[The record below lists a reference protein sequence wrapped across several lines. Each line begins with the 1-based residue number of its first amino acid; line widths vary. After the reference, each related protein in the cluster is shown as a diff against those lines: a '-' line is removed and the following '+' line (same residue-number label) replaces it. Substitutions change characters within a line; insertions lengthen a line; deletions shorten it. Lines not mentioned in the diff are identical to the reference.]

1 MRIKNGILAIALG
14 SLVTA
19 GALVAG
25 CSDDAPAKADAGTVP
40 TTTATTT
47 TTATATATS
56 TGSTPTT
63 TLYERLGKLDGI
75 KGAVKAIVAE
85 ELKDANIKSY
95 FYFQLN
101 ATPGRPTPA
110 QIEECLSNQL
120 AKIAGGPEQYPLTV
134 AGGFVCRADMK
145 AVHADLHIPGAT
157 FDKFITIAGEV
168 LTAAKVAPADI
179 KAVADAL
186 VATKGAIVDP
196 AASGD
201 FKPPTD
207 AGGGG

>member
-14 SLVTA
+14 SLVSA
-19 GALVAG
+19 GVMAAG
-25 CSDDAPAKADAGTVP
+25 CSDEAPVKPDAGPVP
-40 TTTATTT
+40 TSTA
-47 TTATATATS
+47 
-56 TGSTPTT
+56 STPTT

-85 ELKDANIKSY
+85 ELKDPNIKSY

-145 AVHADLHIPGAT
+145 AVHADLHIPEAT
-157 FDKFITIAGEV
+157 FDKFIQIAGEV

-179 KAVADAL
+179 QAVADAL
-186 VATKGAIVDP
+186 VATKGAVTDP
-196 AASGD
+196 AAPTGD
-201 FKPPTD
+201 FKPPLPADAGDAGD

>member
-1 MRIKNGILAIALG
+1 MRMKNGILAIALG
-14 SLVTA
+14 SLVSA

-25 CSDDAPAKADAGTVP
+25 CSDDAPMKADAGTVP
-40 TTTATTT
+40 TTT
-47 TTATATATS
+47 TTATS
-56 TGSTPTT
+56 STPTT

-75 KGAVKAIVAE
+75 KTAVKAIVVE
-85 ELKDANIKSY
+85 ELKDANIRSY

-134 AGGFVCRADMK
+134 AGGFVCRSDMK
-145 AVHADLHIPGAT
+145 AVHADLRIPGAT
-157 FDKFITIAGEV
+157 FDKFIEIAGGV

-186 VATKGAIVDP
+186 VATKGAVVDP